1 MSFPRR
7 LPSVLGSFALVL
19 GALCAPAAN
28 AVSVQ
33 VDITATVTGINDHSN
48 LFNYPPFEN
57 LKVGDTVNGFW
68 SYDTSTPYGLIPIT
82 GTHYGYG
89 MPDGMWFSTGGG
101 PGAYA
106 NFDASGSAVFNL
118 LGFQG
123 HLFPDQAYG
132 ASLQFEPN
140 YFDAIPP
147 SALDMSAFL
156 FGTMGGTYT
165 QYPGNYISYT
175 ANITHV
181 ASVVPLPP
189 AIWLFASALLGVL
202 GMQSRRWR
210 GSVPSPVSNVSARP
224 APQSRLPSEFAS
236 FDCEGKKFCA

>member
-1 MSFPRR
+1 MSLPRFPAH
-7 LPSVLGSFALVL
+7 LGALLLVV
-19 GALCAPAAN
+19 GALCAPSAN
-28 AVSVQ
+28 AIPVLVA
-33 VDITATVTGINDHSN
+33 VTGTVTGIDDHSN

-57 LKVGDTVNGFW
+57 LKVGDTVNGVW
-68 SYDTSTPYGLIPIT
+68 SYDTSTPYGLIPIS
-82 GTHYGYG
+82 GIHFGYG
-89 MPDGMWFSTGGG
+89 MPSGMWFSTGGG

-106 NFDASGSAVFNL
+106 NFDNSSRAVFNL
-118 LGFQG
+118 LGYQG
-123 HLFPDQAYG
+123 HFYPDQAYG

-140 YFDAIPP
+140 YFNAIPP

-165 QYPGNYISYT
+165 QYPSNYISYT

-189 AIWLFASALLGVL
+189 TIWLFVSALLGVL

-210 GSVPSPVSNVSARP
+210 GSVPSPVT
-224 APQSRLPSEFAS
+224 
-236 FDCEGKKFCA
+236 